1 MASPPGSE
9 PVRVLPRGRHAASR
23 EVVAASQRERLLEA
37 ISAAVAERG
46 YARTAVADVLARAG
60 VSRKSFYEQFAN
72 KEECFLAAYDLGVDR
87 VLAAI
92 DDAIAGEADPATAAI
107 AGVHGYLGALV
118 EHPDFARTFLIEAL
132 GAGPAAFERRAVVHE
147 RFAAQFR
154 RIYAGARRA
163 VPGLPDLPPL
173 RFRACV
179 GAVDELVVEHV
190 RLHGTEGLQAL
201 AEPLIDVVI
210 GLLVGHETVERLRS

>member
-1 MASPPGSE
+1 MASQRQPDPI
-9 PVRVLPRGRHAASR
+9 RVLPRGRHAAPR
-23 EVVAASQRERLLEA
+23 DVVTRSQRERLLAA

-46 YARTAVADVLARAG
+46 YARTAVADVLAGAG

-72 KEECFLAAYDLGVDR
+72 KEDCFLAAYDLGVDR
-87 VLAAI
+87 VLQAI
-92 DDAIAGEADPATAAI
+92 DDAIATAADPAAAPA
-107 AGVHGYLGALV
+107 AGVHGYLASLV

-132 GAGPAAFERRAVVHE
+132 GAGPAALERRAVVHE
-147 RFAAQFR
+147 RFAEQFR
-154 RIYAGARRA
+154 RIYDGQRA
-163 VPGLPDLPPL
+163 ALPELPELPPL

-190 RLHGTEGLQAL
+190 RLHGTDGLERL

-210 GLLVGHETVERLRS
+210 GLLVGHETFARLRG